1 MDSAVNA
8 VVGAGVALQQFNQD
22 QDMQASLLKRSL
34 DNQSAQVSQLMDSMA
49 PEPKLA
55 ATGTVGTQINTYA

>member
-34 DNQSAQVSQLMDSMA
+34 DNQSAQVAQLMDSMA

-55 ATGTVGTQINTYA
+55 ATGTDRKSVV